1 MVKYRKLLAFMV
13 SSQGIEVDPNKLKAI
28 QVILAPKTR
37 KKTLKGFLGHL
48 NYIGWFMSQ
57 MTATCEPIVQLFR

>member
-1 MVKYRKLLAFMV
+1 MV

-37 KKTLKGFLGHL
+37 KKNFKRVLGSFKL
-48 NYIGWFMSQ
+48 YWLVYASNDSN
-57 MTATCEPIVQLFR
+57 L